1 MPFDLKLMRNDLQ
14 ISDPVNRVSLNNKL
28 QIEEKPHILPQLKN
42 LKLESN
48 KNLLETINPEI
59 DVE

>member
-14 ISDPVNRVSLNNKL
+14 ISDPVNRVSKNNKL
-28 QIEEKPHILPQLKN
+28 QIEEKLHILPQLKN